1 MGFFGWSTASRKT
14 KKDSPPVPPKDTRWG
29 PPHHKP
35 RPPPPPSHLQRGW
48 YPSDP
53 YHLPPPQPIG
63 LLPAPPGWVPS
74 PPSSHY
80 QTPGPYP
87 PPIVV
92 NQHHY
97 YLGPPPPGGPPV
109 QHPPSTNPTSKL
121 NLGSVLNLAKEMCP
135 GAGILQKTIDDNVPG
150 LQGCGTQL
158 LNQSA
163 ALYDQ
168 ISDRFNNVMTL
179 IDGDQYKGNEKD
191 LFAWQP
197 PTQAPPHPTSVVKS
211 GEKGLAK
218 TKQKSK
224 TKDQPK
230 GQTTAVAA
238 SVISSNFFAKVE
250 LYANSKLPLD
260 LPPLRL

>member
-1 MGFFGWSTASRKT
+1 M
-14 KKDSPPVPPKDTRWG
+14 
-29 PPHHKP
+29 
-35 RPPPPPSHLQRGW
+35 
-48 YPSDP
+48 
-53 YHLPPPQPIG
+53 
-63 LLPAPPGWVPS
+63 
-74 PPSSHY
+74 
-80 QTPGPYP
+80 
-87 PPIVV
+87 V

-97 YLGPPPPGGPPV
+97 YLGPPPSEGSAQHGPSP
-109 QHPPSTNPTSKL
+109 NPTGKL
-121 NLGSVLNLAKEMCP
+121 NLGSVLDLAKEMCP
-135 GAGILQKTIDDNVPG
+135 GAGIFQKTIDDNVPA
-150 LQGCGTQL
+150 LQGRGTQL

-168 ISDRFNNVMTL
+168 ISDRFNDVMTL
-179 IDGDQYKGNEKD
+179 IDGDRYKGNEKD

-197 PTQAPPHPTSVVKS
+197 ALAPAPSPQTTVAKS

-218 TKQKSK
+218 TKQKPK
-224 TKDQPK
+224 TRDHPK

>member
-1 MGFFGWSTASRKT
+1 MGFFSRS
-14 KKDSPPVPPKDTRWG
+14 KKAKKEAPPVPPKDQRWG
-29 PPHHKP
+29 PQHYKP

-48 YPSDP
+48 YSPDP
-53 YHLPPPQPIG
+53 YQLPPPQPVG

-74 PPSSHY
+74 QSSSPYQPPS
-80 QTPGPYP
+80 PYP

-97 YLGPPPPGGPPV
+97 YLGPPPPEGTS
-109 QHPPSTNPTSKL
+109 HPSPSTNPTCKL
-121 NLGSVLNLAKEMCP
+121 NLGSVLDLAKEMCP
-135 GAGILQKTIDDNVPG
+135 GNGVLQTIDDSIPA

-168 ISDRFNNVMTL
+168 ISDRFNDVMTL
-179 IDGDQYKGNEKD
+179 IDGDRYKGNEKD
-191 LFAWQP
+191 LFAWQSN
-197 PTQAPPHPTSVVKS
+197 QAASHPTTAVGLSN
-211 GEKGLAK
+211 EKGAVK
-218 TKQKSK
+218 TKQKPRP
-224 TKDQPK
+224 KDHPK

-238 SVISSNFFAKVE
+238 SVISGNFFAKVE
-250 LYANSKLPLD
+250 LYANSKLPMD

>member
-1 MGFFGWSTASRKT
+1 M
-14 KKDSPPVPPKDTRWG
+14 
-29 PPHHKP
+29 
-35 RPPPPPSHLQRGW
+35 
-48 YPSDP
+48 
-53 YHLPPPQPIG
+53 
-63 LLPAPPGWVPS
+63 
-74 PPSSHY
+74 
-80 QTPGPYP
+80 
-87 PPIVV
+87 
-92 NQHHY
+92 
-97 YLGPPPPGGPPV
+97 
-109 QHPPSTNPTSKL
+109 
-121 NLGSVLNLAKEMCP
+121 
-135 GAGILQKTIDDNVPG
+135 LQKTIDDNVPG

-168 ISDRFNNVMTL
+168 ISDRFNDVMTL

-197 PTQAPPHPTSVVKS
+197 PSQAPPHPTSVVKS